1 MSSKGALPVARL
13 VVRVNG
19 EAGERTVDLGATAD
33 IGRGGEST
41 VVVAHPSVSRR
52 HAEIARGEN
61 GVYSVRDLGS
71 MNGTFVN
78 GLRVAGA
85 RELYHGDEVCVGEC
99 RLTFVH
105 PDAAA
110 RPEADPEL
118 FARLA
123 SPSADTLSTVHK
135 ATLAVLA
142 CDVRGYAS
150 LAEKLPATELQ
161 DFVAAWARDAVAAA
175 VGCGGLQDGATQ
187 DTVLVY
193 WLIRRPDAPA
203 DEVNAA
209 LEACRRI
216 LDRSREY
223 AEEFSRQFSFGQ
235 FEASIA
241 RHLGEASVGSV
252 GASGTAIVGE
262 AVSIALALAELPRDG
277 GQPVVAS
284 WSLAQWAAP
293 EFRFRNLGPVTL
305 RGRED
310 RIPALLLEG

>member
-1 MSSKGALPVARL
+1 MSSERAEREARL
-13 VVRVNG
+13 VVRVSG
-19 EAGERTVDLGATAD
+19 EAGERTVELAAATD
-33 IGRGGEST
+33 IGRGGECA
-41 VVVAHPSVSRR
+41 VVVSHPSVSRR
-52 HAEIARGEN
+52 HAEVVRRDA
-61 GVYSVRDLGS
+61 GVYAVRDLGS

-78 GLRVAGA
+78 GLRVVNE
-85 RELYHGDEVCVGEC
+85 RDLYHGDELCVGEC
-99 RLTFVH
+99 RLTFLH

-150 LAEKLPATELQ
+150 LAEKLPASELQ
-161 DFVAAWARDAVAAA
+161 DFVSAWARDAIATAVA
-175 VGCGGLQDGATQ
+175 CGGLQDGATQ
-187 DTVLVY
+187 DAVLVY
-193 WLIRRPDAPA
+193 WLIRRPEAPG

-209 LEACRRI
+209 LHACKRI
-216 LDRSREY
+216 LERSHEY
-223 AEEFSRQFSFGQ
+223 AEEFSRQFTFGQ

-241 RHLGEASVGSV
+241 LHLGEASVGSV
-252 GASGTAIVGE
+252 GTSGTAIVGD

-293 EFRFRNLGPVTL
+293 EFRFRNLGPVAL
-305 RGRED
+305 RGREE
-310 RIPALLLEG
+310 RIPALLLEE